1 MSEFLLSASIN
12 EVEAG
17 QVLTKERSRYVTVMQ
32 YFTLPEASEATF
44 IEEAGDVAAGF
55 SPFDVEG
62 GEYVELGP
70 GNDVPARCIVT
81 LGRGATLR
89 ALHAVLGAVIE
100 QQDGEISAPEWAYD
114 GYNPH
119 MTYRNGVAIE
129 KGERATLRT
138 LELSKKMP
146 GGEKVIQNVWEFEEV

>member
-12 EVEAG
+12 DTEVG
-17 QVLTKERSRYVTVMQ
+17 RSLTKEDARYVTIMQ
-32 YFTLPEASEATF
+32 YFTLPEANEAAFAT
-44 IEEAGDVAAGF
+44 EVGNVAEGF
-55 SPFDVEG
+55 SPFEIEG
-62 GEYVELGP
+62 GEYVEFGP
-70 GNDVPARCIVT
+70 NNDVPARRIVT

-129 KGERATLRT
+129 KGEHATLRT

-146 GGEKVIQNVWEFEEV
+146 DGEKVIQNVWEFEEV